1 MTETRRFI
9 KESAIY
15 TIGEILTKSQA
26 IILIPIYTHFLS
38 QSDYGIYSLVI
49 TIWPILVILF
59 GKGFGGYIIR
69 GYYNGEE
76 ESKRKNFF
84 GSLIL
89 LSVLFSIALALLIH
103 LFGNNI
109 FSLLFKGISYKPFL
123 QFAVGIAVFKLFI
136 NNVLSIY
143 RAKRKPGLVVVISFI
158 TFFITTV
165 LVLILV
171 VGYKKELLGALWG
184 QLLALLI
191 VSLFLFLYIKKDI
204 TYRIDSKYI
213 IPSFMFMLPL
223 IPHAIAGW
231 VINLS
236 DRVLIER
243 FCSLEDLAI
252 YSLGYQLAM
261 ALEMIINSMNQA
273 WIPFYYS
280 NIENPDNIKELKK
293 STTFYFTIVVL
304 IGYTLSLFSNEI
316 IAVMGKA
323 QYAQSSIIFPMI
335 ILGYIFYSI
344 YFMTTA
350 PILYSKRTYIF
361 PIITVVIGAINIVLN
376 LLYIPRY
383 GFIVAAYTTILSYFL
398 MFFLSYLVSLKFH
411 PIPFQKYK
419 MMIILTLAGLLFIV
433 SLLIQNYNIV
443 LQILIKLILV
453 ILYPLLLI
461 FLNIIPFKELKKYV
475 SLLLLKHRVKDGDT
489 NK

>member
-1 MTETRRFI
+1 
-9 KESAIY
+9 
-15 TIGEILTKSQA
+15 
-26 IILIPIYTHFLS
+26 
-38 QSDYGIYSLVI
+38 
-49 TIWPILVILF
+49 
-59 GKGFGGYIIR
+59 
-69 GYYNGEE
+69 
-76 ESKRKNFF
+76 
-84 GSLIL
+84 
-89 LSVLFSIALALLIH
+89 
-103 LFGNNI
+103 
-109 FSLLFKGISYKPFL
+109 
-123 QFAVGIAVFKLFI
+123 
-136 NNVLSIY
+136 
-143 RAKRKPGLVVVISFI
+143 
-158 TFFITTV
+158 
-165 LVLILV
+165 
-171 VGYKKELLGALWG
+171 
-184 QLLALLI
+184 
-191 VSLFLFLYIKKDI
+191 
-204 TYRIDSKYI
+204 
-213 IPSFMFMLPL
+213 MFMLPL

-419 MMIILTLAGLLFIV
+419 MMIILTLAGLLFTV